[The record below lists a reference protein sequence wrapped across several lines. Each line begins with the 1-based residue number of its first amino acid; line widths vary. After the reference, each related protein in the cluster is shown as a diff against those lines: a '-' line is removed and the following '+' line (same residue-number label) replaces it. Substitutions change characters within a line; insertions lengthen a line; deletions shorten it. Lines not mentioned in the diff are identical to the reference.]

1 MADRSPESF
10 MQEALELAARGRGR
24 VEPNPMVGCVL
35 VKDSQIVGRGWHQA
49 FGGPHA
55 EVNALADAGPAAEGA
70 DAYVTLEPC
79 AHWGKTPPCVDA
91 LIRAKVRRVFAAIED
106 PFPQTAGLG
115 PSRLC
120 EAGICIRFGLL
131 ANPARELN
139 APYLKLLTT
148 GRSYV
153 IAKWA
158 QTADNKLTCP
168 GRRWISC
175 QQSRLLVHQMRNEVD
190 AIMIGIG
197 TVLADDPLLT
207 CRLQATD
214 PLLTCRLASDPT
226 DPADPT
232 DPSHAANAAT
242 NGRDP
247 RRIIIDTTA
256 RTPLTSRIVQT
267 AREVPTI
274 IAVTD
279 AAPAERLQDLHDAGC
294 EILVLPAE
302 NGRVSLPAL
311 FDETGRRRHTNI
323 LLEGGAQLLSAAL
336 SQGLVDEAR
345 IFAAPFNADDSSAP
359 QAPSHPFF
367 RETARRMLGDDLYT
381 IARAR

>member
-1 MADRSPESF
+1 

-35 VKDSQIVGRGWHQA
+35 VKCGRVVGRGWHQA

-91 LIRAKVRRVFAAIED
+91 LIRAKVGRVLAAIED

-115 PSRLC
+115 PRKLR
-120 EAGICIRFGLL
+120 EAGISIEFGLL
-131 ANPARELN
+131 ADSARELN
-139 APYLKLLTT
+139 APYFKLLAT

-158 QTADNKLTCP
+158 QTTDCRLACP

-175 QQSRLLVHQMRNEVD
+175 EQSRALVHQMRNEVD
-190 AIMIGIG
+190 AIIVGIG

-207 CRLQATD
+207 CRMPVND
-214 PLLTCRLASDPT
+214 EGEHNGSPLRRDDVRPR
-226 DPADPT
+226 DDVRRRGE
-232 DPSHAANAAT
+232 PSCSPLPSVWSQSTVRN
-242 NGRDP
+242 P
-247 RRIIIDTTA
+247 RRIIIDSTG
-256 RTPLTSRIVQT
+256 RTPLSSRIVQT
-267 AREVPTI
+267 ARAIATI
-274 IAVTD
+274 IAVTE
-279 AAPAERLQDLHDAGC
+279 AAPRDRLKSLHDAGC
-294 EILVLPAE
+294 EILILPAG

-311 FDETGRRRHTNI
+311 FAETGRRRYTNI
-323 LLEGGAQLLSAAL
+323 LLEGGAQLLAAAFRHE
-336 SQGLVDEAR
+336 LVDEAR
-345 IFAAPFNADDSSAP
+345 VFAAPFSADDSTAP
-359 QAPSHPFF
+359 PAPGYPSF
-367 RETARRMLGDDLYT
+367 RETARRQIGDDLYT
-381 IARAR
+381 IVRR

>member
-1 MADRSPESF
+1 
-10 MQEALELAARGRGR
+10 MQEALGLAARGRGR

-35 VKDSQIVGRGWHQA
+35 VKAGEVVGRGWHRV

-55 EVNALADAGPAAEGA
+55 EVNALADAGPAAEGT

-91 LIRAKVRRVFAAIED
+91 LIRARVRRVFAAIED

-115 PSRLC
+115 PCKLR
-120 EAGICIRFGLL
+120 EAGIDIEFGLL
-131 ANPARELN
+131 ASAARELN
-139 APYLKLLTT
+139 APYLKLLAT

-158 QTADNKLTCP
+158 QTADARLACP

-175 QQSRLLVHQMRNEVD
+175 DESRRLVHQMRNEVD

-207 CRLQATD
+207 CRL
-214 PLLTCRLASDPT
+214 ASEA
-226 DPADPT
+226 PA
-232 DPSHAANAAT
+232 AAGTADRSDQSDRSDA
-242 NGRDP
+242 NGRNP
-247 RRIIIDTTA
+247 RRIIIDSTA
-256 RTPLTSRIVQT
+256 RTPLASRIVQT

-274 IAVTD
+274 IAATG
-279 AAPAERLQDLHDAGC
+279 AAPSERIRALQAAGC
-294 EILVLPAE
+294 EIIVLPAE

-311 FDETGRRRHTNI
+311 FAETGRRRYTNI
-323 LLEGGAQLLSAAL
+323 LLEGGAQLLAAAL
-336 SQGLVDEAR
+336 DQRMVDEVR
-345 IFAAPFNADDSSAP
+345 VFSAPFNASDDSAPHAPAGPASA
-359 QAPSHPFF
+359 QAV
-367 RETARRMLGDDLYT
+367 ARRTIGQDVYT
-381 IARAR
+381 IARCGYPWLRIPS

>member
-1 MADRSPESF
+1 
-10 MQEALELAARGRGR
+10 MQEALGLAARGRGR

-35 VKDSQIVGRGWHQA
+35 VKAGEVVGRGWHQT

-91 LIRAKVRRVFAAIED
+91 LIRAKVCRVFAAIED

-115 PSRLC
+115 PRKLR
-120 EAGICIRFGLL
+120 EAGIDIEFGLL
-131 ANPARELN
+131 ASAARELN
-139 APYLKLLTT
+139 APYLKLLAT

-158 QTADNKLTCP
+158 QTADARLACP

-175 QQSRLLVHQMRNEVD
+175 DESRRLVHQMRNEVD
-190 AIMIGIG
+190 AIMVGIG

-207 CRLQATD
+207 CRLPATD
-214 PLLTCRLASDPT
+214 TVGAT
-226 DPADPT
+226 DAVGAAD
-232 DPSHAANAAT
+232 AI
-242 NGRDP
+242 GRNP
-247 RRIIIDTTA
+247 RRIIIDSTA
-256 RTPLTSRIVQT
+256 RTPLASRIVQT

-274 IAVTD
+274 IAATG
-279 AAPAERLQDLHDAGC
+279 AAPPDRLHALQNAGC
-294 EILVLPAE
+294 EIVVLPAE

-311 FDETGRRRHTNI
+311 FAETGRRRYTNI
-323 LLEGGAQLLSAAL
+323 LLEGGAQLLGAAL
-336 SQGLVDEAR
+336 DQRLVDEVR
-345 IFAAPFNADDSSAP
+345 VFAAPFNAGDDSAP
-359 QAPSHPFF
+359 HAPASFAAMQPVT
-367 RETARRMLGDDLYT
+367 RRTVGQDVYTLARCGCLWPQMPG
-381 IARAR
+381 